1 MDYRAY
7 LWWIILLLSLLG
19 SIPFLTPLISQII
32 GVDLNF
38 YYLAKIVTEY
48 DNADF
53 GLGSSC
59 VGELLCDVGFLAT
72 LLLFFLFGL
81 LFRKLDTIFQDRH
94 KRFNLFLVVLSFS
107 YFSTIFFAPRGSIVS
122 GLTSSIF
129 LYLVMEFYAL
139 LLRRKNV

>member
-1 MDYRAY
+1 
-7 LWWIILLLSLLG
+7 
-19 SIPFLTPLISQII
+19 
-32 GVDLNF
+32 
-38 YYLAKIVTEY
+38 
-48 DNADF
+48 
-53 GLGSSC
+53 
-59 VGELLCDVGFLAT
+59 LCDVGFLAT